1 MIVGQRAVIDD
12 VLMALFC
19 DSHIL
24 LIGVPG
30 LAKTL
35 LISTLAKVLPD
46 GRRA

>member
-1 MIVGQRAVIDD
+1 VIVGQRAVIDD